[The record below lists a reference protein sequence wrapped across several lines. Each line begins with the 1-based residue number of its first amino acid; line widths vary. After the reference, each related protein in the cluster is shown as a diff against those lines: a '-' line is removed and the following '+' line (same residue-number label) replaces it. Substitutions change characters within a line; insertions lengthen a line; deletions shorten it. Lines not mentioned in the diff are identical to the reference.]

1 MPAYEAAARTFLD
14 GVAIALEVAAA
25 LVIVIA
31 GARAFAAFLPALL
44 SRRMHNR
51 APENLRHQ
59 FGRSLLL
66 GLDFAIGAD
75 IVKVA
80 IDPTFQ
86 TALVTGLV
94 VLIRTALTL
103 VLELE
108 VRRGGDAPPA
118 DRRGA

>member
-1 MPAYEAAARTFLD
+1 MATLDAAARTFLD
-14 GVAIALEVAAA
+14 AVAISLEVAAA

-31 GARAFAAFLPALL
+31 GARALIAFVPALV

-75 IVKVA
+75 IVKIA

-86 TALVTGLV
+86 AALVTGLV
-94 VLIRTALTL
+94 VLIRTVLTA

-108 VRRGGDAPPA
+108 VRRTSDDSRAERGGA
-118 DRRGA
+118 